1 MTLTEIL
8 ILIAASVIAVPFV
21 VYFTVKL
28 GTYAYYQGKR
38 QFHNDHP
45 NG

>member
-1 MTLTEIL
+1 MTLTETL
-8 ILIAASVIAVPFV
+8 ILIAVLVASIPFV
-21 VYFTVKL
+21 VYLSVKL

-38 QFHNDHP
+38 QFNNDHP